1 MPHISV
7 PTLENSVVEHVD
19 TTSVVDN
26 NLNNSVLASKNR
38 VLFIVDRELKVTELE
53 ALKRFGSVVMYYPAL
68 PALKDIE
75 FKFLVVNIYKG
86 RKWLNNNLASLFASD
101 DIARVVVTNLADYWV
116 DDCKPQRVMKKL
128 PTDHFKFE
136 NFINDITS
144 PTIRCPTSRARR
156 FLKNVVK
163 LLS

>member
-7 PTLENSVVEHVD
+7 PTQENSVNELVD
-19 TTSVVDN
+19 TNVVDEH
-26 NLNNSVLASKNR
+26 LNNSVLASKNR
-38 VLFIVDRELKVTELE
+38 VLFIVDRELKPTELE

-86 RKWLNNNLASLFASD
+86 RKWLNTNLAALFASD
-101 DIARVVVTNLADYWV
+101 DIARVVVTNLSDYWV
-116 DDCKPQRVMKKL
+116 EDCKPQRIMKKL

>member
-7 PTLENSVVEHVD
+7 PLSENSLNDLVD
-19 TTSVVDN
+19 TSVVDDH
-26 NLNNSVLASKNR
+26 LNNVLASRNR
-38 VLFIVDRELKVTELE
+38 VLFIVDRELTSTELE

-68 PALKDIE
+68 PSLKDIE
-75 FKFLVVNIYKG
+75 FKFLIVNIYKG
-86 RKWLNNNLASLFASD
+86 RKWLNNNLSTLFSSE
-101 DIARVVVTNLADYWV
+101 DIARVVVTNLSDDWV

-144 PTIRCPTSRARR
+144 PTIRCPTSRMRR
-156 FLKNVVK
+156 FLKNVGK